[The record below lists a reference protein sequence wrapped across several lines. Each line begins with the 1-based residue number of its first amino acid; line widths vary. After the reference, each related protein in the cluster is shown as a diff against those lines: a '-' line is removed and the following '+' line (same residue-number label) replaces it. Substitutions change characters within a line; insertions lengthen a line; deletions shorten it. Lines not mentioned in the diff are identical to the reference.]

1 MIEEDT
7 GRKAILENGLPL
19 KLIELLKKPLPSY
32 LEDMDD
38 AGCFVDV
45 DEPDGNGGYIP
56 PQDTS
61 SFQVGLTSKGYY
73 TSGVHDVHGEEPHED
88 DYSFLEG
95 KYAGE
100 TILLK

>member
-1 MIEEDT
+1 M
-7 GRKAILENGLPL
+7 G
-19 KLIELLKKPLPSY
+19 KPLPRY
-32 LEDMDD
+32 LEDMY
-38 AGCFVDV
+38 APGCFVDV

-100 TILLK
+100 SILLK